1 MIDEGEADM
10 TNTVDEIKRNHLAG
24 CVRAFLDG
32 KQTINW
38 VMGLIRGH
46 RLPKSILEAILA
58 TAQPNADPARYEELL
73 STCRDEG
80 LLGHVIFPLRAV

>member
-1 MIDEGEADM
+1 MMDERGGVGM
-10 TNTVDEIKRNHLAG
+10 SKSVDEIERNHIAG
-24 CVRAFLDG
+24 CVRAFLEG

-38 VMGLIRGH
+38 VMSFIRGH

-58 TAQPNADPARYEELL
+58 SAQPNADPARYEELL

-80 LLGHVIFPLRAV
+80 LL

>member
-1 MIDEGEADM
+1 ML
-10 TNTVDEIKRNHLAG
+10 NTGDEIGPKQLAG

-38 VMGLIRGH
+38 VMAFIRGH
-46 RLPKSILEAILA
+46 RLPKPILEAILA
-58 TAQPNADPARYEELL
+58 SAQPNADPARYEELL

-80 LLGHVIFPLRAV
+80 FL